1 MFFQPM
7 LNCFVQA
14 GKRNCT
20 NEYFSLTNSF
30 MNLHHVFQTDTASV
44 LFETIKYI
52 KFLHEQVQVNNNTPN
67 ANTKIPCIAM
77 QF

>member
-1 MFFQPM
+1 M
-7 LNCFVQA
+7 NIC
-14 GKRNCT
+14 
-20 NEYFSLTNSF
+20 FSLTNSF

-52 KFLHEQVQVNNNTPN
+52 KFLHEQVQVNNSIPK
-67 ANTKIPCIAM
+67 ANTKIPCIAT